1 MYRLLFL
8 HGLCEEPDSDFD
20 DVDNKELLTGF
31 RLQGL
36 QEKTN
41 LYDEAFK
48 KIMELLPKLELP
60 HDLVKK
66 PSK

>member
-8 HGLCEEPDSDFD
+8 HGLCEEPNSDFD

-48 KIMELLPKLELP
+48 EIMKILPGLKLP
-60 HDLVKK
+60 HDLVIK
-66 PSK
+66 PSR